1 VATRTRLS
9 PEARRAQLIDVA
21 SELFATKPYGDVA
34 IEQIARR
41 AGVRHGLIYHYFPD
55 KRHLYIE
62 VVRHW
67 ADQIGEAARTDPALD
82 PIERVYAGLRTHL
95 DFVEQHLVGYLAL
108 ITGGNGSDPEV
119 HAINEQ
125 ARWNGLRHVLKGLDI
140 EQPTPALRIA
150 LRGWAGFNEGA
161 IIEWLKQRDI
171 SREQL
176 IDIMAQAL
184 LATLDTP
191 TPRSPRPDTSR

>member
-1 VATRTRLS
+1 MATRTRLS
-9 PEARRAQLIDVA
+9 RDARRAQLIDVA
-21 SELFATKPYGDVA
+21 SGQFATKPYGDVA
-34 IEQIARR
+34 IEEIARR

-67 ADQIGEAARTDPALD
+67 AEQIGQAATTDPALD
-82 PIERVYAGLRTHL
+82 PVERIYAGLRAHL
-95 DFVEQHLVGYLAL
+95 DFVEEHLVGYLAL
-108 ITGGNGSDPEV
+108 VTGGNGNDPEV
-119 HAINEQ
+119 HEVNEQ

-161 IIEWLKQRDI
+161 IIEWLKGRDL

-176 IDIMAQAL
+176 VDIMAQAL
-184 LATLDTP
+184 LATLRAVHPP
-191 TPRSPRPDTSR
+191 TATK

>member
-1 VATRTRLS
+1 MATRTRLS
-9 PEARRAQLIDVA
+9 REARRAQLIDAA
-21 SELFATKPYGDVA
+21 SEQFATKPYGDVA
-34 IEQIARR
+34 MEEIARQ
-41 AGVRHGLIYHYFPD
+41 AGVRHGLLYHYFSD

-67 ADQIGEAARTDPALD
+67 AEQIGEAATTDPALA
-82 PIERVYAGLRTHL
+82 PVERVYAGLRAHL
-95 DFVEQHLVGYLAL
+95 DFVEEHLVGYLAL
-108 ITGGNGSDPEV
+108 VMGGNGSDPEV

-140 EQPTPALRIA
+140 EDPTPALRVA

-161 IIEWLKQRDI
+161 IIEWLKSRDL

-176 IDIMAQAL
+176 VDIMAKAL
-184 LATLDTP
+184 LATLSTVHP
-191 TPRSPRPDTSR
+191 PIATK

>member
-1 VATRTRLS
+1 LSVAKRTRLA

-21 SELFATKPYGDVA
+21 SEQFATKPFGDVA
-34 IEQIARR
+34 MEEIARQ
-41 AGVRHGLIYHYFPD
+41 AGVRHGLLYHYFPD

-67 ADQIGEAARTDPALD
+67 SEQIGEAVRTDPNLD
-82 PIERVYAGLRTHL
+82 PIARIYAGLRAHL
-95 DFVEQHLVGYLAL
+95 DFVERHLVGYLAL
-108 ITGGNGSDPEV
+108 VTGGNGSDPEV

-125 ARWNGLRHVLKGLDI
+125 ARWNGLSHVLRGLDLQ
-140 EQPTPALRIA
+140 EPSPALRVA

-161 IIEWLKQRDI
+161 IIEWLKRRDLP
-171 SREQL
+171 REQL

-184 LATLDTP
+184 LATLNAVDPPAP
-191 TPRSPRPDTSR
+191 TR

>member
-1 VATRTRLS
+1 VAKRTRLA

-21 SELFATKPYGDVA
+21 SEQFATKPFGDVA
-34 IEQIARR
+34 MEEIARQ
-41 AGVRHGLIYHYFPD
+41 AGVRHGLLYHYFPD

-67 ADQIGEAARTDPALD
+67 SERIGEAVTTDPTLD
-82 PIERVYAGLRTHL
+82 PIERIYAGLRAHL
-95 DFVEQHLVGYLAL
+95 DFVERHLVGYLAL
-108 ITGGNGSDPEV
+108 VTGGNGSDPEV

-125 ARWNGLRHVLKGLDI
+125 ARWNGLRHVLRGLDVQ
-140 EQPTPALRIA
+140 EPTPALRVA

-161 IIEWLKQRDI
+161 IIEWLKRRDLP
-171 SREQL
+171 REQL

-184 LATLDTP
+184 LATLNAVNPPAAT
-191 TPRSPRPDTSR
+191 R